1 MKQYNKVLDSFFGT
15 YLKMLT
21 KFLSNQEKR
30 YMVDVLLKDA
40 DMVKLLKDKFRA
52 QSPNTSENYLILQ
65 QNLRRFVANRI
76 IQQELQQHTILFDD
90 YILGEEYE
98 VYAKPFNTLF
108 DSQDGEEVAE
118 IRFILTSGQYVVV
131 DLYRTPTFD
140 QKLES
145 LEDWV
150 KMKIKVDWVNDNKS
164 VIRTSMVRIIE

>member
-40 DMVKLLKDKFRA
+40 PTNTKLRNNFIVPAPISIGTYK
-52 QSPNTSENYLILQ
+52 ILQ
-65 QNLRRFVANRI
+65 QNLRRFVANRL
-76 IQQELQQHTILFDD
+76 IQQELQRHTILFDD

-131 DLYRTPTFD
+131 DLYRTPTID

-150 KMKIKVDWVNDNKS
+150 KMKIRVDWVNNNKS

>member
-131 DLYRTPTFD
+131 DLYRTPTID